1 MPCLISTSAHLLEFR
16 KFPCRFGTHADNE
29 LVAQEGMGVQGLHF
43 TLRREGVRIVLTAA
57 PESPTTVNGND
68 IRRANIQDGDRIQ
81 VGQLMLIYSNPSGQQ
96 NHLAGQMNAKQPMAL
111 PSPTAHALPSP
122 ATSRQVVPPADA
134 PKASAEGHPT
144 AAPAFPQSH
153 QASQVPPSPTQGAVQ
168 GQQSAQTQPQETMPT
183 AATMLSA
190 GAPAHQTTRL
200 VPEGTPKALETTPS
214 NSFMAWAKAADKAK
228 VSLLTERVTAA
239 ISAQEAASQP
249 VMGSVPKP
257 KHDQTARQA
266 TPPAMASQQA
276 AMPQVSPMA
285 VTASQVAP
293 DNPFAGTAEQSATL
307 PVDGKSM
314 TQAPQQSPPA
324 NPFAEAAQ
332 SDLASVFS

>member
-57 PESPTTVNGND
+57 PESSTTVNGND

-134 PKASAEGHPT
+134 
-144 AAPAFPQSH
+144 H
-153 QASQVPPSPTQGAVQ
+153 QKLARKG
-168 GQQSAQTQPQETMPT
+168 
-183 AATMLSA
+183 
-190 GAPAHQTTRL
+190 TRL
-200 VPEGTPKALETTPS
+200 QPRPFHSHIRPRKCPPHPLRARC
-214 NSFMAWAKAADKAK
+214 K
-228 VSLLTERVTAA
+228 VSSLPRLNRRRRCQRPQQCYQLELQRTKPQGWFPRVL
-239 ISAQEAASQP
+239 QR
-249 VMGSVPKP
+249 
-257 KHDQTARQA
+257 HWRRL
-266 TPPAMASQQA
+266 PA
-276 AMPQVSPMA
+276 
-285 VTASQVAP
+285 TASWLGQKLRTRRRSR
-293 DNPFAGTAEQSATL
+293 F
-307 PVDGKSM
+307 
-314 TQAPQQSPPA
+314 
-324 NPFAEAAQ
+324 
-332 SDLASVFS
+332 

>member
-57 PESPTTVNGND
+57 PESSTTVNGND

-144 AAPAFPQSH
+144 AAPALYQ
-153 QASQVPPSPTQGAVQ
+153 
-168 GQQSAQTQPQETMPT
+168 
-183 AATMLSA
+183 
-190 GAPAHQTTRL
+190 
-200 VPEGTPKALETTPS
+200 
-214 NSFMAWAKAADKAK
+214 
-228 VSLLTERVTAA
+228 
-239 ISAQEAASQP
+239 
-249 VMGSVPKP
+249 
-257 KHDQTARQA
+257 
-266 TPPAMASQQA
+266 
-276 AMPQVSPMA
+276 
-285 VTASQVAP
+285 
-293 DNPFAGTAEQSATL
+293 
-307 PVDGKSM
+307 
-314 TQAPQQSPPA
+314 
-324 NPFAEAAQ
+324 
-332 SDLASVFS
+332 